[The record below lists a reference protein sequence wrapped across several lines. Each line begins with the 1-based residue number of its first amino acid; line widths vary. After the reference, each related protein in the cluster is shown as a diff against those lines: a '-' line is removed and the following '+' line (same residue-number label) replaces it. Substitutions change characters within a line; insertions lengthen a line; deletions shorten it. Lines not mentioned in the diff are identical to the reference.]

1 MNEIKQHIVAVIP
14 ARYGSTRLP
23 GKPLKMIGDRP
34 MLVWV
39 YNRVRIA
46 QEIDEIYVATDDQK
60 IADMCDNY
68 EIPYIM
74 TSSEHKTAANRL
86 KEVSDSVKADFY
98 LQING
103 DEPLINME
111 AVVSAIPKNI
121 PQDEEFGTNIITEI
135 KDNAQL
141 MDPSNIKVVFDEKYR
156 ALYMSRT
163 PIPFPFKSIDF
174 KYYKHVGIIGY
185 NKKMLDFYAKSVPG
199 RLELIEGIDT
209 MRFIDYG
216 KRLQFIEA
224 TDCESLSVDT
234 EKDLEYITGVLLEG
248 KE

>member
-74 TSSEHKTAANRL
+74 TSSEHRTAANRL

-135 KDNAQL
+135 K
-141 MDPSNIKVVFDEKYR
+141 K
-156 ALYMSRT
+156 
-163 PIPFPFKSIDF
+163 
-174 KYYKHVGIIGY
+174 
-185 NKKMLDFYAKSVPG
+185 
-199 RLELIEGIDT
+199 
-209 MRFIDYG
+209 
-216 KRLQFIEA
+216 
-224 TDCESLSVDT
+224 
-234 EKDLEYITGVLLEG
+234 
-248 KE
+248 